1 MLANVT
7 NLAVFTVHKR
17 LAKRGKYK
25 AKNFSTHI
33 ITRMG
38 DEKCLVKWYAK
49 FSLQRLRTNRSVF
62 HRVRNPTQPGKA
74 PLHRTPEEENNY
86 IIYLMQ

>member
-1 MLANVT
+1 MIDWEYDSQENRQFQKQRKSGHYMQRTTNVT

-33 ITRMG
+33 ITRMA

-49 FSLQRLRTNRSVF
+49 FSLQ
-62 HRVRNPTQPGKA
+62 
-74 PLHRTPEEENNY
+74 
-86 IIYLMQ
+86 